1 MDLGLHNRHALVLG
15 ASQGLGLA
23 TARAL
28 LAEGAKVTLS
38 ARSLDRLTAA
48 VADLPADQRNRAF
61 FAPAD
66 LGDATAPRQIIDAA
80 IAAAGP
86 IDILVNNTGG
96 PPPGAPSTI
105 NADEVGEQ
113 FDRMV
118 RPVLALTV
126 ELVKGMRERQWGRI
140 LTIASSGVVQ
150 PIPHLPVS
158 NALRSTLVGF
168 MKTLAGE
175 VAGDG
180 VTVNMI
186 LPGRIATARTQ
197 SLDAAA
203 AQRAGRSVEEIG
215 RESAATI
222 PAGRY
227 GTVEEFGAV
236 AAFLASAPA
245 SYVTGSL
252 IRVDGGAIRSI

>member
-1 MDLGLHNRHALVLG
+1 MDLGLTDKHALVLG

-23 TARAL
+23 TACAL
-28 LAEGAKVTLS
+28 LAEGALVTLS
-38 ARSLDRLTAA
+38 ARSLERLTAA
-48 VADLPADQRNRAF
+48 RDALPAEQRDRCF
-61 FAPAD
+61 LAPAD
-66 LGDATAPRQIIDAA
+66 LGDADAPRRIIDAA
-80 IAAAGP
+80 LANGP

-96 PPPGAPSTI
+96 PPPGLPSTI
-105 NADEVGEQ
+105 EADDVATQ

-118 RPVLALTV
+118 KPVLALTL

-175 VAGDG
+175 VAADG
-180 VTVNMI
+180 VTVNML

-203 AQRAGRSVEEIG
+203 AQRSGRSAAEVG

-222 PAGRY
+222 PAARY

-236 AAFLASAPA
+236 AAFLAGMPA

-252 IRVDGGAIRSI
+252 VRVDGGAIRSI

>member
-1 MDLGLHNRHALVLG
+1 MDLGLQDRHALVLG

-28 LAEGAKVTLS
+28 LAEGARVTLS
-38 ARSLDRLTAA
+38 ARSMDRLAEA
-48 VADLPADQRNRAF
+48 RSALPRDQQGRCHLVT
-61 FAPAD
+61 AD
-66 LGDATAPRQIIDAA
+66 LGGADAPRRIID
-80 IAAAGP
+80 GTQGQGGG

-96 PPPGAPSTI
+96 PPPGAPSAI
-105 NADEVGEQ
+105 QLQDMADQ
-113 FDRMV
+113 FERMV
-118 RPVLALTV
+118 RPVVGLTL

-175 VAGDG
+175 VAADG
-180 VTVNMI
+180 VTVNTV

-197 SLDAAA
+197 SIDGAL
-203 AQRAGRSVEEIG
+203 AQRTGRSVEDVA
-215 RESAATI
+215 RDSASTI

-227 GTVEEFGAV
+227 GTPDEFGAV
-236 AAFLASAPA
+236 MAFLASVPA